1 MDKARPVEGAAHA
14 HGGVRALAP
23 SSRSTLSC
31 EVGHWVF
38 EKTGRSWTRKCWVE
52 AHRLG
57 GPVMGMFSSGLK
69 QLQRFWNRVQRSL
82 VRPADF

>member
-14 HGGVRALAP
+14 HGGVRAPAP

-38 EKTGRSWTRKCWVE
+38 EKTGGSWTRKCWVE